1 MRHDALQG
9 DVEVAAMDQ
18 ETLFINALL
27 RTLVAPYSEMLSG
40 FMLNICDHNDDL
52 VLYESR
58 KDWWKGGIMI
68 VTVLIKLF
76 SV

>member
-1 MRHDALQG
+1 MGSGKLTAAALMRHDALQG

-58 KDWWKGGIMI
+58 KD
-68 VTVLIKLF
+68 
-76 SV
+76 